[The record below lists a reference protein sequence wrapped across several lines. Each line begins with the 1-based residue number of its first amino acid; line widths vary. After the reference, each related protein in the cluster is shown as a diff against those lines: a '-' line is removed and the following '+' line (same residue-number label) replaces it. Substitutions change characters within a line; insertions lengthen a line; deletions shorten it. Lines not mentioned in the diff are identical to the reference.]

1 LLVRISGETKNYPWG
16 SSHLIQDHLGLGSS
30 GQPLAEVWFGTHPQG
45 ESKVLSSGKNLSEQL
60 GSRLSFLVK
69 FLAADK
75 PLSIQAH
82 PNAAQAKAGFDR
94 ENSAGLALDDPTRN
108 YKDDSAKPELLIA
121 LSAFRALCGFRSTAE
136 ILEIFLAFSET
147 EPRFGELAALVATD
161 SSLETLLSELLQDTE
176 LAKRFD
182 STVVSIEGDS
192 LAESARVLASQ
203 LLSQYPGDTGALVAL
218 VLNLVELSPGQAIY
232 LPAGNLHAY
241 LSGLGIEV
249 MAASDNVI
257 RAGLTQKHIDKS
269 ELLNIAAFQ
278 SLLEPVVLPRKLAEG
293 LSEYEV
299 AAEQFRVYKA
309 DVTGTNLLADLDLPG
324 SALVVCVS
332 GEVAVSTSLEERE
345 VLRKA
350 EVVYLSDAK
359 KFSLSGS
366 GSVFVILGSNS

>member
-1 LLVRISGETKNYPWG
+1 MLVRISGETKNYPWG

>member
-1 LLVRISGETKNYPWG
+1 MLVRISGETKNYPWG

-108 YKDDSAKPELLIA
+108 YKDDSAKPELLLA
-121 LSAFRALCGFRSTAE
+121 LSAFRALCGFRPTAE
-136 ILEIFLAFSET
+136 ILEIFLAFSGT

-366 GSVFVILGSNS
+366 GSVFVILGS

>member
-1 LLVRISGETKNYPWG
+1 MLVRISGETKNYPWG

-121 LSAFRALCGFRSTAE
+121 LSAFRALCGFRPTAE

-366 GSVFVILGSNS
+366 GSVFVILGS

>member
-1 LLVRISGETKNYPWG
+1 MLVRISGETKNYPWG

-121 LSAFRALCGFRSTAE
+121 LSAFRALCGFRPTAE
-136 ILEIFLAFSET
+136 ILKIFLAFSET

-345 VLRKA
+345 VLRRA

-366 GSVFVILGSNS
+366 GGVFVILGSNS

>member
-1 LLVRISGETKNYPWG
+1 MLVRISGETKNYPWG

-121 LSAFRALCGFRSTAE
+121 LSEFRALCGFRPTAE

-366 GSVFVILGSNS
+366 GSVFVILGS

>member
-1 LLVRISGETKNYPWG
+1 MLVRISGETKNYPWG

-45 ESKVLSSGKNLSEQL
+45 QSKVLSSGKTLSEQL

-121 LSAFRALCGFRSTAE
+121 LSEFRALCGFRPTAE

-161 SSLETLLSELLQDTE
+161 SSLETLLAELLQDTE

-182 STVVSIEGDS
+182 STVVSIQDDS
-192 LAESARVLASQ
+192 LAESARALASQ

-218 VLNLVELSPGQAIY
+218 VLNLVELSPGEAIY

-257 RAGLTQKHIDKS
+257 RAGLTQKHIDKN

-278 SLLEPVVLPRKLAEG
+278 SFLEPVMLPRKLAEG

-366 GSVFVILGSNS
+366 GSVFVVLGSNS

>member
-1 LLVRISGETKNYPWG
+1 MLVRISGETKNYPWG

-121 LSAFRALCGFRSTAE
+121 LSAFRALCGFRPTAE

-345 VLRKA
+345 VLRRA

-366 GSVFVILGSNS
+366 GGVFVILGSNS

>member
-1 LLVRISGETKNYPWG
+1 MLVRISGETKNYPWG

-121 LSAFRALCGFRSTAE
+121 LSAFRALCGFRPTAE

-345 VLRKA
+345 VLRRA

-366 GSVFVILGSNS
+366 GSVFVILGS

>member
-1 LLVRISGETKNYPWG
+1 
-16 SSHLIQDHLGLGSS
+16 
-30 GQPLAEVWFGTHPQG
+30 
-45 ESKVLSSGKNLSEQL
+45 LSSGKNLSEQL

-121 LSAFRALCGFRSTAE
+121 LSEFRALCGFRPTAE

-309 DVTGTNLLADLDLPG
+309 EVTGTNLLADLDLPG

-332 GEVAVSTSLEERE
+332 GDVAVSTSLEERE

-366 GSVFVILGSNS
+366 GGVFVILGS

>member
-1 LLVRISGETKNYPWG
+1 MLVRISGETKNYPWG

-121 LSAFRALCGFRSTAE
+121 LSAFRALCGFRPTAE
-136 ILEIFLAFSET
+136 ILKIFLAFSET

>member
-1 LLVRISGETKNYPWG
+1 MLVRISGETKNYPWG
-16 SSHLIQDHLGLGSS
+16 SSHLIQDHFGLGSS

-121 LSAFRALCGFRSTAE
+121 LSAFRALCGFRPTAE

-309 DVTGTNLLADLDLPG
+309 DVTGTNLLADLDLPR

-345 VLRKA
+345 VLRRA

-366 GSVFVILGSNS
+366 GGVFVILGS